1 MIDSELVS
9 GLWRAAIVV
18 VTGIV
23 LARLAGAG
31 LGRLLGPHFSAQS
44 VMVAR
49 RLTTWTLYLVVLLA
63 ALHQL
68 GVNPGVLL
76 GAAGVLTVAIGFA
89 SQTSASNVI
98 SGLFLIAERPFV
110 VGDVVEVDAVKGEV
124 ISIDLMSV
132 KLRTFDNLFVRLPN
146 ETMVKSKMINLT
158 HFPIRRFDHPIAV
171 DYRADLDEV
180 RRVLAGVADANPLC
194 LDEPKPLFVFQGFE
208 ESAMRIQFSVWTA
221 TPNFIE
227 LRNRISGDVKAAFD
241 AAGLPV
247 PFPRRVLELDG
258 PLDVRVVGP

>member
-1 MIDSELVS
+1 MIDPVFLD
-9 GLWRAAIVV
+9 GLWRAALLVV
-18 VTGIV
+18 VGILVARIAGRV
-23 LARLAGAG
+23 LGG
-31 LGRLLGPHFSAQS
+31 VLGRNFSAQS

-49 RLTTWTLYLVVLLA
+49 RLVTWTVYVIVILG
-63 ALHQL
+63 ALHQM

-76 GAAGVLTVAIGFA
+76 GAAGILTVAIGFA

-110 VGDVVEVDAVKGEV
+110 VGDVVRVDNVTGEV

-146 ETMVKSKMINLT
+146 ETMVKSTMTNLT
-158 HFPIRRFDHPIAV
+158 HFPIRRFDLRLAV
-171 DYRADLDEV
+171 DYRADLATV
-180 RRVLAGVADANPLC
+180 RTVLEGVADTNPLC

-227 LRNRISGDVKAAFD
+227 VRNRISGEVKAAFD

-247 PFPRRVLELDG
+247 PFPRRAVAFDAPLE
-258 PLDVRVVGP
+258 VRMVDT